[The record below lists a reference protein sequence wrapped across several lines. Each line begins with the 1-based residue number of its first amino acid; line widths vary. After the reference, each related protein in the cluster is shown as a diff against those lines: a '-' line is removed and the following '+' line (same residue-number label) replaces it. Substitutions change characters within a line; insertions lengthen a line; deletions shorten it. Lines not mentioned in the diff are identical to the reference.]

1 MARSGREVPEGP
13 RLPNGTERSS
23 RATEDTVEEQEQTKA
38 TRYSE
43 YFVLETSAG
52 SWSISR
58 RMAEFIESE
67 LDRWPRRRWI
77 RFIDLTGATVRVR
90 LELIRV
96 LRQSSPDIRN
106 EWRRFKEERK
116 REEPPDEPWDWE
128 IDL

>member
-1 MARSGREVPEGP
+1 M
-13 RLPNGTERSS
+13 
-23 RATEDTVEEQEQTKA
+23 EEQEQSQA
-38 TRYSE
+38 PRYSE

-116 REEPPDEPWDWE
+116 REETPDEPWDWE
-128 IDL
+128 IDF